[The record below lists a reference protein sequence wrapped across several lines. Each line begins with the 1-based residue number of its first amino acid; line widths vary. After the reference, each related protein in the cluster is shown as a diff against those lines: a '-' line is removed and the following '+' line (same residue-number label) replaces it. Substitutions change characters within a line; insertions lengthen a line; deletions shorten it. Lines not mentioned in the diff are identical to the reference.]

1 MEGSALKRKR
11 VTQGR
16 KAGGYNSPRAYD
28 YAIMSNTNEKIVTFS
43 CKSPEEAQKKGMK
56 YCVLFGYDYGH
67 AVKGPRS

>member
-1 MEGSALKRKR
+1 

-28 YAIMSNTNEKIVTFS
+28 YAIMSTQNEQVVTFS
-43 CKSPEEAQKKGMK
+43 CKSPDEAEQKGKK
-56 YCVLFGYDYGH
+56 YCGLFGYDYGH